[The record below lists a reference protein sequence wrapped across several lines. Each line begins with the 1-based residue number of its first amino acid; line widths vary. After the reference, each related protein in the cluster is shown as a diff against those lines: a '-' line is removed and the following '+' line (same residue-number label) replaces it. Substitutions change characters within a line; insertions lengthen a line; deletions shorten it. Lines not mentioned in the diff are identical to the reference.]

1 MADKHDKKA
10 DAPAEGEG
18 AEKKKG
24 GLLTKL
30 PVLLGGTMVIEAVLI
45 IGVVKVL
52 GVGSKPAQAVAE
64 VVPPGGD
71 AVAPKAEGDDKAA
84 EGGDKKE
91 AGKGEEKPT
100 AEGEGKGAEKP
111 AAEGDKG
118 AEKGEAKGEAG
129 PKAPKSPFVEIE
141 LTNFRAP
148 NMQSGHRIVYDIQ
161 IFASVRRANETK
173 MRALIKDRKAT
184 VEDRIRTIIAT
195 LDPEKLGGGSEPGL
209 ETLRRQV
216 KYALDE
222 VAGESLINEVLISR
236 CLPYRAD

>member
-100 AEGEGKGAEKP
+100 AEG
-111 AAEGDKG
+111 DKG

-161 IFASVRRANETK
+161 IFARVRRANETK